1 MKNKIFEKMREYGW
15 NLGDNTNEDFENV
28 YKIHYNFTQN
38 LYDYF
43 AETDDINVSRNLN
56 DINEQKLYDMIS
68 FISDFLRALNDIDY
82 NNNIKLDLIGS
93 FIKNRNISNEQIGKD
108 ILSVVNED
116 ENGLEELANRTLEQ
130 IEYLNNKEEVCNFDK
145 SDMCELDCLNYEYE
159 QINKLLEE
167 I

>member
-15 NLGDNTNEDFENV
+15 NLGDNSNKDFEEV
-28 YKIHYNFTQN
+28 YNTHYDFIQG

-68 FISDFLRALNDIDY
+68 FISDFLRALNNIDY

-93 FIKNRNISNEQIGKD
+93 FIKNRNISNEQIGED
-108 ILSVVNED
+108 ILSVINED

-145 SDMCELDCLNYEYE
+145 SDMYELDCLNYEYE